1 MTDIA
6 ITALDPGHYGVEVTE
21 GDLTTGHRV
30 AVPDDF
36 ALDLG
41 VVDVSDEALVRESIG
56 FLLEREPAT
65 AILSEFALPDIADH
79 FPDYAVELRARL
91 GGEPPPL

>member
-21 GDLTTGHRV
+21 GDVTTGLRV

-41 VVDVSDEALVRESIG
+41 VIDVTDEALVRESIG

-65 AILSEFALPDIADH
+65 AIRPELALPDIADH
-79 FPDYAVELRARL
+79 FPEYTTELRARL